1 MAESDPQDDEILSG
15 DDEENLYII
24 EDLLSGSIAAVES
37 GGSSVVSYEYVFRQ
51 ECRLYVSSF
60 SPFM

>member
-1 MAESDPQDDEILSG
+1 MDESDPQDDEILSG

-51 ECRLYVSSF
+51 ECCLYVSSF